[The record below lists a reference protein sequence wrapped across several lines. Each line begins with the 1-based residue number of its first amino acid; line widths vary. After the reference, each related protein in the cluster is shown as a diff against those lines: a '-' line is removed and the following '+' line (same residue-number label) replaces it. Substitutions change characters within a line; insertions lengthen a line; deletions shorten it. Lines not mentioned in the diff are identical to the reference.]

1 MIKEV
6 SASEE
11 QFYPAKINW
20 QYLLSL
26 DREDVDTE
34 QARVHDFYYKT
45 MFIKKFGNTILSCSL
60 LFWNLTCGYCLQ
72 MPLVRWGISN
82 LSFLGS

>member
-1 MIKEV
+1 MQEV

-26 DREDVDTE
+26 EREDVDTE

-45 MFIKKFGNTILSCSL
+45 MFIKKFGKTFL
-60 LFWNLTCGYCLQ
+60 LF
-72 MPLVRWGISN
+72 
-82 LSFLGS
+82 F

>member
-1 MIKEV
+1 M

-34 QARVHDFYYKT
+34 QTRVHDFYYKT
-45 MFIKKFGNTILSCSL
+45 MFIEKFGKISTVKVNKRKTIKV
-60 LFWNLTCGYCLQ
+60 F
-72 MPLVRWGISN
+72 VRCHK
-82 LSFLGS
+82 

>member
-1 MIKEV
+1 M

-26 DREDVDTE
+26 EREDIDNE
-34 QARVHDFYYKT
+34 QARVHNFYYKT
-45 MFIKKFGNTILSCSL
+45 MFIKKFGK
-60 LFWNLTCGYCLQ
+60 
-72 MPLVRWGISN
+72 ISSVKIKKDN
-82 LSFLGS
+82 Q

>member
-1 MIKEV
+1 MMQEV

-26 DREDVDTE
+26 EREDVDTE

-45 MFIKKFGNTILSCSL
+45 MFIKKFGNTICNLCS
-60 LFWNLTCGYCLQ
+60 F
-72 MPLVRWGISN
+72 
-82 LSFLGS
+82 

>member
-1 MIKEV
+1 MELDNTGQCAVTQEV

-34 QARVHDFYYKT
+34 QTRVHNFYYKT
-45 MFIKKFGNTILSCSL
+45 MFIKKFGK
-60 LFWNLTCGYCLQ
+60 
-72 MPLVRWGISN
+72 ISTVKIKRRN
-82 LSFLGS
+82 

>member
-1 MIKEV
+1 M

-26 DREDVDTE
+26 EREDIDNE
-34 QARVHDFYYKT
+34 QARVHDIYYKT
-45 MFIKKFGNTILSCSL
+45 MIIKKFGE
-60 LFWNLTCGYCLQ
+60 
-72 MPLVRWGISN
+72 ISSVKIKKDN
-82 LSFLGS
+82 Q

>member
-1 MIKEV
+1 M

-26 DREDVDTE
+26 EREDIDTE

-45 MFIKKFGNTILSCSL
+45 MFIKKFGK
-60 LFWNLTCGYCLQ
+60 
-72 MPLVRWGISN
+72 ISTVKIKKDN
-82 LSFLGS
+82 Q